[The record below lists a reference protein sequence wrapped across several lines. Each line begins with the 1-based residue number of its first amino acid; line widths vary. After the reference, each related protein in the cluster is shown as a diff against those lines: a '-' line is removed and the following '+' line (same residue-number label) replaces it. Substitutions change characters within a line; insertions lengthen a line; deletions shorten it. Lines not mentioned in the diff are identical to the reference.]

1 MGVVGEGKKRGRRK
15 LLMEEA
21 WSGARVFITK
31 FEIHRTN
38 QAQH

>member
-1 MGVVGEGKKRGRRK
+1 MGVMGEGKKRGRRK

-31 FEIHRTN
+31 FGIRRTS